1 VAGQLGS
8 VSFPTSA
15 TRETQP
21 LIERGVALTHSF
33 QYDEAAQAFDDAARR
48 DSRCA
53 MCHWGKALVLSAN
66 LASFVCL

>member
-1 VAGQLGS
+1 VAGQPGV

-53 MCHWGKALVLSAN
+53 MCHWGKALVLSATS
-66 LASFVCL
+66 LRSSA